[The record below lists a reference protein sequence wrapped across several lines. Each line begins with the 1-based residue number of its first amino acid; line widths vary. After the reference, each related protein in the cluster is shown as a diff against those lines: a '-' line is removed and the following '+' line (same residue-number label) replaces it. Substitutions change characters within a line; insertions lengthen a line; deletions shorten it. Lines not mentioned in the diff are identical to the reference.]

1 MVLNAER
8 GGRAGLWKA
17 WEHLRNGASIWRS
30 LPASGRH
37 WRRADSGERDRTG
50 EKRGNVAYEKS
61 SPGHAADMGRER
73 SWQKTGTGPKKGN
86 FFSGKVRSPQLGAI
100 DGETGRGFGK
110 WICGSGKRRKM
121 TVRARIGALY
131 IPIKNSKS
139 ISRGSSWP
147 IRDGL
152 SLARL
157 PAPVGVCRACRG
169 LRRSVF

>member
-1 MVLNAER
+1 MRGYGRHGNICVTAHPYGAVFRRR
-8 GGRAGLWKA
+8 GGIGGARIVGNVTARARRGETSHMKKA
-17 WEHLRNGASIWRS
+17 PPGMRRTWAKNRNG
-30 LPASGRH
+30 P
-37 WRRADSGERDRTG
+37 
-50 EKRGNVAYEKS
+50 EKRKL
-61 SPGHAADMGRER
+61 
-73 SWQKTGTGPKKGN
+73 
-86 FFSGKVRSPQLGAI
+86 FSGKVRSPQLGAI
-100 DGETGRGFGK
+100 DGEKGRGFGK
-110 WICGSGKRRKM
+110 WIRGSGKRRKM